1 MKGKLIIIS
10 APSGSGKT
18 TIVNHLL
25 QKNSELEFSISATSR
40 EPRGDE
46 KEGINYYFLS
56 PEEFR
61 EKTNKQEFVE
71 WEEVYKDKYYGTLKS
86 ELERI
91 WNKGHHVIFDVD
103 VKGAINLKKQ
113 FEKDALAIFIKV
125 PDFQILEKRLRN
137 RNTEDEQTLK
147 TRLEKAAYET
157 KFIDQFDEVVVNE
170 NLQEAV
176 KKTESLV
183 RKFIE
188 S

>member
-71 WEEVYKDKYYGTLKS
+71 WEEVYKDNYY
-86 ELERI
+86 
-91 WNKGHHVIFDVD
+91 
-103 VKGAINLKKQ
+103 
-113 FEKDALAIFIKV
+113 
-125 PDFQILEKRLRN
+125 
-137 RNTEDEQTLK
+137 
-147 TRLEKAAYET
+147 
-157 KFIDQFDEVVVNE
+157 
-170 NLQEAV
+170 
-176 KKTESLV
+176 
-183 RKFIE
+183 
-188 S
+188 